1 MEKSIKTGIQTGLR
15 KLISDHDVIMSY
27 AVVSCP
33 PPWQPVLKNIP
44 AGLPS
49 RNWSSS
55 SHSNP
60 IESRKAWNWAAISK
74 KLKRDPQNYLHNI
87 ARRWW
92 PMVVFW
98 VLISVVMV
106 VFFSTR
112 QCFALSVVVSL
123 HCTLVIDV
131 CFFSSSECNEFLFCV
146 SILMNMIAYFLKA
159 KIFCVYKFCCI
170 TQAHSNPTH
179 LINNVSLEEGCR
191 DAPFPSA
198 LYLSK
203 NRKKKIASPSWK
215 HYHNQKKK

>member
-1 MEKSIKTGIQTGLR
+1 MNYHLLFVNSVTIILAGFILYWIMMCFIFAILTNLIFKVSGFHQGILKLAMEPSVLGTALMEGGPDR
-15 KLISDHDVIMSY
+15 KILLDRS
-27 AVVSCP
+27 P
-33 PPWQPVLKNIP
+33 
-44 AGLPS
+44 G
-49 RNWSSS
+49 
-55 SHSNP
+55 
-60 IESRKAWNWAAISK
+60 
-74 KLKRDPQNYLHNI
+74 
-87 ARRWW
+87 
-92 PMVVFW
+92 VVFW